1 MIMAEA
7 SDQATSV
14 CNHCDRLIP
23 ISNIDSHYAYCSRNL
38 VKCEVCA
45 DMVPRKLIEE
55 HFLRTHASVLDAIK
69 WPFSKDTQG
78 TERARGPRRRHP
90 PEFSPKRLMYSI
102 AVTGVAVLLGSVFI
116 GWRGYGR
123 P

>member
-1 MIMAEA
+1 MAEA

-55 HFLRTHASVLDAIK
+55 HFLRTHAS
-69 WPFSKDTQG
+69 DTQG